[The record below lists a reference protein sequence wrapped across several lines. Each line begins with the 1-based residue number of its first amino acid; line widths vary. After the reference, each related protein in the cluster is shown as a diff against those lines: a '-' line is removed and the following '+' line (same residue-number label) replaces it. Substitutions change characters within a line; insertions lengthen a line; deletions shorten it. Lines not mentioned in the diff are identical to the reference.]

1 MQSTDTVLAIQ
12 AVRAIRAI
20 RAIRANHSYWVN
32 ERAVFVCMPQMFA
45 TTIISNS
52 DIKKTKYG
60 IVYLWYENKEMKSIC
75 ENVNN
80 IQLYCDVFCSENT
93 VMY

>member
-1 MQSTDTVLAIQ
+1 MVRAIQ

-45 TTIISNS
+45 ATIISNP
-52 DIKKTKYG
+52 DVERTRYG
-60 IVYLWYENKEMKSIC
+60 TSLEFHLVEN
-75 ENVNN
+75 
-80 IQLYCDVFCSENT
+80 
-93 VMY
+93 